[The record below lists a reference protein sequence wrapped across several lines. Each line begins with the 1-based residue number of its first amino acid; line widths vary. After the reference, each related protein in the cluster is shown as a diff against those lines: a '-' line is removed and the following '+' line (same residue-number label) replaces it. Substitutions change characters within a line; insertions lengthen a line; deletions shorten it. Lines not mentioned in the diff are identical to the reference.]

1 MNLSV
6 NFNIDEYS
14 NQKFVSNNQF
24 LLTKYIHAIISFESV
39 ELCEKNWE
47 LFLESLTEKK
57 NALPLKFFCHL
68 SKILTV
74 DTKDLT
80 NYWKWHDNYI
90 A

>member
-14 NQKFVSNNQF
+14 NQKFVSNNQC

-57 NALPLKFFCHL
+57 KCSAIEIFLPSIKNTHCRHQRFDPLL
-68 SKILTV
+68 EV
-74 DTKDLT
+74 
-80 NYWKWHDNYI
+80 